1 MKLLGILGDVKA
13 VETPA
18 QQRCTRMTP
27 DSAATAM
34 SDGAV
39 LVDLRSEDQRRVDG
53 DIPGAI
59 VIKSDEVERRLAAN
73 AGVRWILISDGGR
86 SSALAAASLRALG
99 LVNATD
105 VEGGFQEWWAA
116 GLPVILRS

>member
-1 MKLLGILGDVKA
+1 LKLLGILGGVKA
-13 VETPA
+13 VPA
-18 QQRCTRMTP
+18 QQRCTRLTP
-27 DSAATAM
+27 HSAATAM